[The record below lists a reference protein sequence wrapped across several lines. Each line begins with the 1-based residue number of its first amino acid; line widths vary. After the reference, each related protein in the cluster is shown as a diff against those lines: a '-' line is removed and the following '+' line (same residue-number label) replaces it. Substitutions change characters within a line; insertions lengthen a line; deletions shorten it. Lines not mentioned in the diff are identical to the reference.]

1 MAFALLKPAYHDVY
15 PFVDP
20 TNNLKGAA
28 AGKSVLVTGA
38 GTGIGVSIA
47 ECFALAGAS
56 TVILAARRT
65 EKLEATKAGIADLA
79 PDCKVIVVGTD
90 VANRQSVEKLF
101 ESLDHV
107 PDVIVSNAAASRD
120 EPIIDSNPD
129 VWWNQVDVN
138 IRGPYLI
145 ARSYLRAARAAGKK
159 GGRIINVSSNGAW
172 RVFPGL
178 SAYSAS
184 KSGLDTF
191 TEHLDVECVKDGS
204 GMRSVAMH
212 PGGVVTEM
220 ASAPHVPDAIRKLL
234 IDKPALA
241 GSTAVY
247 LSTERADFLMG
258 RFVNATWDMEALEG
272 VKERVLEEDLLRTR
286 VIGLVGGS

>member
-20 TNNLKGAA
+20 TKNLKGAA

-47 ECFALAGAS
+47 ECFAIAGAS
-56 TVILAARRT
+56 TIILAARRT
-65 EKLEATKAGIADLA
+65 EKLETTKAGIAALA
-79 PDCKVIVVGTD
+79 PNCKVIVAGTD
-90 VANRQSVEKLF
+90 VANRESVEKLF
-101 ESLDHV
+101 ASLDHV

-120 EPIIDSNPD
+120 EPIIDSDPD

-145 ARSYLRAARAAGKK
+145 ARTYLRAARAAGKK

-191 TEHLDVECVKDGS
+191 TEGKSLG
-204 GMRSVAMH
+204 RTRLFQAI
-212 PGGVVTEM
+212 TEM